1 MFHLWFNTFFIKNE
15 ELILRK
21 EEVDKANKDK
31 KCKVYDKNFMVEV
44 QFARLDENGVEIA
57 GRQRSSL
64 FVSPGE
70 VPAAKYQPPSAM
82 SLLQE
87 QMYVRARVSLSPPPT
102 DPRWC
107 THPARSWVH
116 CRSAVARRLAGLTD
130 ENGQI
135 VRQQSENDI
144 PAEDDENLSDDDD
157 DEDSGPSGSGSTS
170 FE

>member
-21 EEVDKANKDK
+21 EEIDKANKDK
-31 KCKVYDKNFMVEV
+31 KCKIYDKNFTVEV

-87 QMYVRARVSLSPPPT
+87 QMYVRAHGRN
-102 DPRWC
+102 RR
-107 THPARSWVH
+107 THRAHSS
-116 CRSAVARRLAGLTD
+116 SALFIQWSFR
-130 ENGQI
+130 
-135 VRQQSENDI
+135 VRQAPGGPDGRERADRP
-144 PAEDDENLSDDDD
+144 PAVRERH
-157 DEDSGPSGSGSTS
+157 SGRGRREPV
-170 FE
+170 